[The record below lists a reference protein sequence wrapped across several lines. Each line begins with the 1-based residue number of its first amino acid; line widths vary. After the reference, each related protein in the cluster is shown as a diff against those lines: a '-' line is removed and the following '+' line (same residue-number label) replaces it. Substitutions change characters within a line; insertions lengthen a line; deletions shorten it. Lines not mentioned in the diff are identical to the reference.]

1 MNTYHPMRVFV
12 IPMRLPGLNEYIDAE
27 RTHRQKAAKLKR
39 LVQRDISACILDQL
53 GGAAYD
59 CPVDIE
65 YTWYEPDRRRDKDNI
80 AFAKKFINDAL
91 VACGVLP
98 NDGWRNIHKYILDDL
113 QHDDRTVCAGVNIL
127 PEPDPVRSRAGEVE
141 AQGRA
146 VAVFPPYRA
155 IYADRHKQYP

>member
-91 VACGVLP
+91 VPAAYC
-98 NDGWRNIHKYILDDL
+98 
-113 QHDDRTVCAGVNIL
+113 QTMAGATSIPCL
-127 PEPDPVRSRAGEVE
+127 ICLAWTRPIPA
-141 AQGRA
+141 
-146 VAVFPPYRA
+146 
-155 IYADRHKQYP
+155 

>member
-27 RTHRQKAAKLKR
+27 RTHRQKAARLKR

-91 VACGVLP
+91 VDCGVLP
-98 NDGWRNIHKYILDDL
+98 NDGWRNI
-113 QHDDRTVCAGVNIL
+113 RTMFDMFDVDATNPRV
-127 PEPDPVRSRAGEVE
+127 EVMISPCYDEE
-141 AQGRA
+141 AEA
-146 VAVFPPYRA
+146 
-155 IYADRHKQYP
+155 

>member
-65 YTWYEPDRRRDKDNI
+65 YTWYEADRRRDKDNI

-91 VACGVLP
+91 VECGVLP
-98 NDGWRNIHKYILDDL
+98 NDGWRNI
-113 QHDDRTVCAGVNIL
+113 RTMFDMFDVDATNPRV
-127 PEPDPVRSRAGEVE
+127 EVTISPCYDE
-141 AQGRA
+141 ED
-146 VAVFPPYRA
+146 FT
-155 IYADRHKQYP
+155 

>member
-91 VACGVLP
+91 VSCGVLP
-98 NDGWRNIHKYILDDL
+98 NDGWRNIHTMFDMFDV
-113 QHDDRTVCAGVNIL
+113 DATNPRV
-127 PEPDPVRSRAGEVE
+127 EVMISPCYDEE
-141 AQGRA
+141 AEA
-146 VAVFPPYRA
+146 
-155 IYADRHKQYP
+155 